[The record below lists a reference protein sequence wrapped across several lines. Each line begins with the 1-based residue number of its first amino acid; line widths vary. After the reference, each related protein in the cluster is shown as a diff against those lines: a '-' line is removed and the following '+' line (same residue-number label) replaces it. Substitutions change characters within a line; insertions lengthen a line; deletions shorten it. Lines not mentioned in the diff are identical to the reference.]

1 MSDEKSSYINMG
13 TLDKKLR
20 GVEMSLQEETSV
32 ELATKSS
39 DIAVDTVGN
48 SIGNVDKIRDILFG
62 GYIREYEKRFKRLEE
77 RFTHE
82 NTHLRDDISQRI
94 KALEELLDS
103 ELDSLGEKAKVE
115 RQERHLANQDLKQE
129 IQALKSEMEQRFTQL
144 DEQFTKDVK
153 QLRQHLQS
161 KTQEIATQMRQ
172 QGDSLLALL
181 KQEVTQLQEEK
192 VSRTDL
198 AAFFNEF
205 SLRLSKNFNL
215 PVVK

>member
-1 MSDEKSSYINMG
+1 MSDEKSSYTNAG

-20 GVEMSLQEETSV
+20 AVEIGLQEDGM
-32 ELATKSS
+32 ELATKTS
-39 DIAVDTVGN
+39 DISAETVGN

-115 RQERHLANQDLKQE
+115 RQERLVANQELRQE
-129 IQALKSEMEQRFTQL
+129 IQSLKNEVNQRFTQL

-161 KTQEIATQMRQ
+161 KFQEITVQLRQ
-172 QGDSLLALL
+172 QSDHLMALL
-181 KQEVTQLQEEK
+181 KQEVSQLHEEK

-215 PVVK
+215 PTPK